1 MPRYPADSHLG
12 HRAPRHFRVADP
24 PDTPKAS
31 GREIRSSSVLHEYR
45 CPANEK
51 AASIWLHF
59 ERFSY
64 ILPIASAHPFH
75 APGSRPVCTAKKPD
89 NVLKI
94 RHKAKSLFLG
104 QPSARLLPFAEP
116 LTRAGT
122 VLKTWKIHPNC
133 LIPQNKFNQF
143 FPEFYHNSPYIQGS
157 RSQATLLKSSVLSKF
172 LSIFFQQYLFYRCYI

>member
-1 MPRYPADSHLG
+1 MPLYPFERALAAARSIIPPFSRAAAAPSP
-12 HRAPRHFRVADP
+12 HRAARLLPILDVCTPPRHFRVADP

-122 VLKTWKIHPNC
+122 VLKTWKIH
-133 LIPQNKFNQF
+133 
-143 FPEFYHNSPYIQGS
+143 
-157 RSQATLLKSSVLSKF
+157 LKLSHTSK
-172 LSIFFQQYLFYRCYI
+172 

>member
-1 MPRYPADSHLG
+1 MPLYPFERVLAAARSIIPPFSRAAAAPPPTAPPGCSRFWTYVSRNPADSHLG
-12 HRAPRHFRVADP
+12 HRTPRHFRAADP

-64 ILPIASAHPFH
+64 ILPIAAAHPFH

-89 NVLKI
+89 NVSKI

-104 QPSARLLPFAEP
+104 QPSARHLPFAEP

-122 VLKTWKIHPNC
+122 VLKTWKIH
-133 LIPQNKFNQF
+133 
-143 FPEFYHNSPYIQGS
+143 
-157 RSQATLLKSSVLSKF
+157 LKLSHTSK
-172 LSIFFQQYLFYRCYI
+172 

>member
-1 MPRYPADSHLG
+1 MPLYPFERVLAAARSIIPPFSRAAAAPSP
-12 HRAPRHFRVADP
+12 HRAARLLPILDVCAPIPRRFPFRAQSAA
-24 PDTPKAS
+24 TFS
-31 GREIRSSSVLHEYR
+31 RGRSTR
-45 CPANEK
+45 
-51 AASIWLHF
+51 LHF

-122 VLKTWKIHPNC
+122 VLKTWKIH
-133 LIPQNKFNQF
+133 
-143 FPEFYHNSPYIQGS
+143 
-157 RSQATLLKSSVLSKF
+157 LKLSHTSK
-172 LSIFFQQYLFYRCYI
+172 